1 MIRAIAVVFVFLTL
15 ATCAVG
21 GFEGPGAT
29 SKVMS
34 VTSVKDMRDD
44 IKVVLEGYLI
54 RQISDEHYIFKD
66 DTGEIEV
73 EIDDEDFRGAK
84 VTPNTKL
91 RISGEVDKDWDSI
104 KIDVDYLETLE

>member
-1 MIRAIAVVFVFLTL
+1 MIRAIAAAFIILTL
-15 ATCAVG
+15 TSCASG

-34 VTSVKDMRDD
+34 VTSVNDMGDD
-44 IKVVLEGYLI
+44 TKVILEGYLI

-84 VTPNTKL
+84 VTPDTKL
-91 RISGEVDKDWDSI
+91 RISGEVDKDWESI
-104 KIDVDYLETLE
+104 KIDVDYLKILE